1 MKLDPSRLA
10 VDEGVL
16 GNGVDGHG
24 DLDGPQDS
32 ADVDDWLHVV
42 AVVVLFAGT
51 ARYSSVVHDHKIGR
65 CRTWSRIGKFP
76 GEE

>member
-10 VDEGVL
+10 VDEAFL
-16 GNGVDGHG
+16 GKGVDGHG

-32 ADVDDWLHVV
+32 ADVDDWPHAV

-51 ARYSSVVHDHKIGR
+51 ARCSNVVHDH
-65 CRTWSRIGKFP
+65 RIGKCRTSSRTGRFP